1 MVCDW
6 SSWEIGQQT
15 VTEKGLGDG
24 EHLGGKGP
32 ALLLTKTQALLGL
45 FEKYFNGPA
54 AQILLHHG
62 SGGQGEIGAEKGGLR
77 RLRLDLATRSG
88 FQVRLFI
95 PFGQDHGAWQAVAA
109 GYRHGE
115 EGES

>member
-24 EHLGGKGP
+24 GHLGGKGP

-45 FEKYFNGPA
+45 FEKHFNGPA
-54 AQILLHHG
+54 AQILSHHFD
-62 SGGQGEIGAEKGGLR
+62 GGQGE
-77 RLRLDLATRSG
+77 
-88 FQVRLFI
+88 
-95 PFGQDHGAWQAVAA
+95 AVLKKAA
-109 GYRHGE
+109 
-115 EGES
+115 